1 MKKFLALPLLM
12 LMTLAA
18 FPAERIKIGPY
29 AGYFRPGDRLFQE
42 IYGKGDGIYGGRFGI
57 RIINGISLWF
67 SYGQYKVTGQTTF
80 TQERTT
86 ITLNPINASLRFNL
100 RIGFFRPYVAAGYT
114 YLNYRE
120 DSAIGNVKGNG
131 KNYSADGGFEIRFS
145 RHYFWDIGVRFEQ
158 IKVTPGSA
166 DLGSIDLG
174 GLQLGTSFYI
184 SF

>member
-1 MKKFLALPLLM
+1 MKKFRVLPFLM
-12 LMTLAA
+12 LMAFTA

-29 AGYFRPGDRLFQE
+29 AGYFRPAERIFQD
-42 IYGKGDGIYGGRFGI
+42 IYGKGGGIYGGRFGI
-57 RIINGISLWF
+57 RIINGITLWF
-67 SYGQYKVTGQTTF
+67 SYSQYKVVGQTTF
-80 TQERTT
+80 TQERTA

-100 RIGFFRPYVAAGYT
+100 RIGFFRPYVAVGYT

-120 DSAIGNVKGNG
+120 DSDIGNVKGNG

-145 RHYFWDIGVRFEQ
+145 PNFFWDIGARFEQ

-166 DLGSIDLG
+166 DLGAIDLG